1 MSPSCLSRFSLCLLL
16 SQMSL
21 LSNREDDACCPDP
34 LYGLLHS
41 RDAWDEG
48 EQGEEGENN
57 QR

>member
-1 MSPSCLSRFSLCLLL
+1 
-16 SQMSL
+16 MSL